1 MPGELNHSRARRGFL
16 CAVGLIVLFSL
27 PVLQRSD
34 TSGPKEPSKLTT
46 VLEDLSR
53 SIPQDLGPEPQ
64 SSQRRGAE
72 FNPNAMP
79 KSVRDAIQ
87 VRTLRVNSNAEAQVY
102 VLMNTVTDENL
113 SQLKA
118 NGVTIEISDVA
129 GRRVQARIPVTRLQA
144 VAALPFVNFVRL
156 PTYAVHMT
164 GSVDT
169 EGDAILQA
177 DQVRQQLHVD
187 GSSVFVGVI
196 SDGIKGIFAQCPAG
210 QTGCT
215 VGGAINGPILTGDLP
230 NATGTRTSE
239 NINGVTYG
247 ILTSSS
253 SGITAQSFDAT
264 YHDLEGTPR
273 DNRGNPVPCGFAGA
287 GAEGTALLEI
297 IHDIAPGAQLSFA
310 NASTDIEFNQAVNS
324 LAASNDVVT
333 DDLGFF
339 GLPMDGTSSVSTN
352 TANALNNS
360 SFPIRGYYTSVGNAS
375 DSHYLAPYADS
386 HINGSPIT
394 GKNGDLHLFQASSDT
409 ADTLSLGPQTY
420 NEIKLQGTTS
430 SGNPSNGGEV
440 NVILSWDDP
449 FGSSTNDYDLYLVQQ
464 NTGQV
469 VASDVGK
476 KCEGSAFPVA
486 CLQYVNNSSADALYD
501 IVIQNPSNASAVR
514 TLNLYA
520 FTPECAF
527 GSLISLGPSRAKM
540 NFNTSAR
547 SVVAESDAGGS
558 PVSVVSVGA
567 ICSAS
572 SAAQVASS
580 KGLFPDPSCLDTTNS
595 TLEYFSSQGPTL
607 DGRSKPDIS
616 GIDGVSITNAGNF
629 PCSISNPN
637 CHDPFFGTSAAAPHV
652 AGIAALLLQSKSCL
666 LTKVNGEVDN
676 VTARTDLRNLLLNHA
691 IPLGGPTPNNI
702 FGAGRADALDSA
714 NATIPFFSGS
724 SILVVGGNTPTGA
737 SLTAPQLGFS
747 VPTTCPMATLN
758 FTGDCGTGT
767 ATSLNCT
774 FGTKNVDVMASNVLP
789 SAPTLAYSP
798 AANIQI
804 VVSNFTFGVSPASA
818 TVAAGQSATFN
829 VTATAQG
836 GQFPSAITLACSN
849 LPTGAAC
856 SFSPTKIIP
865 GASSAQSALTI
876 TTTSRAFAPPANWL
890 PNQWNIWPAA
900 LTGPAQ
906 NIPLVVL
913 LSAVAAIALASAVI
927 IQLAPCALLRR
938 WAAIVALS
946 LALAFLSF
954 QISCGG
960 GGTAQPPPPSGTP
973 AGSYTIGISGTSGT
987 LIQSGSATLVVQ

>member
-1 MPGELNHSRARRGFL
+1 MSGERNQSRARRGFL
-16 CAVGLIVLFSL
+16 WAVGLIVLFSL
-27 PVLQRSD
+27 PGLQRSD
-34 TSGPKEPSKLTT
+34 TSDAKEPSKLTT

-53 SIPQDLGPEPQ
+53 SMPQDLGPEPQ
-64 SSQRRGAE
+64 FSQRRGAE

-87 VRTLRVNSNAEAQVY
+87 VRTLRVNSDAEAQVY
-102 VLMNTVTDENL
+102 ILMNPVTDENL
-113 SQLKA
+113 KQLKA
-118 NGVTIEISDVA
+118 NAVTIEISDVA

-215 VGGAINGPILTGDLP
+215 VGGATNGPILTGDLP

-273 DNRGNPVPCGFAGA
+273 DTRGNPVPCGFAGA

-324 LAASNDVVT
+324 LAASNDVVM

-409 ADTLSLGPQTY
+409 SDTLSLGPQTY

-430 SGNPSNGGEV
+430 SGNPTNGGEV

-476 KCEGSAFPVA
+476 KCEGSTFPVA
-486 CLQYVNNSSADALYD
+486 CLQYVNNSPADAYYD
-501 IVIQNPSNASAVR
+501 VVIQNPSNASSTR
-514 TLNLYA
+514 TLNLYV

-540 NFNTSAR
+540 NFNTSAH
-547 SVVAESDAGGS
+547 SVIAESDAGGS

-595 TLEYFSSQGPTL
+595 TIEYFSSRGPTL
-607 DGRSKPDIS
+607 DGRNKPDIS

-629 PCSISNPN
+629 PCSVSNPN
-637 CHDPFFGTSAAAPHV
+637 CHDPFFGTSAAAPHI
-652 AGIAALLLQSKSCL
+652 AGIAALLLESKSCL
-666 LTKVNGEVDN
+666 LTNVNGEVDN
-676 VTARTDLRNLLLNHA
+676 VTARTDLRNLLLNNA
-691 IPLGGPTPNNI
+691 NPLGGPTPNNI
-702 FGAGRADALDSA
+702 FGAGRADALDSG
-714 NATIPFFSGS
+714 NATIPFFNGPST
-724 SILVVGGNTPTGA
+724 LVVGGNTPTGA
-737 SLTAPQLGFS
+737 SLTAPQLGFA

-758 FTGDCGTGT
+758 WTGGCGTGPAST
-767 ATSLNCT
+767 MNCPFGAATV
-774 FGTKNVDVMASNVLP
+774 NVKASNVLS
-789 SAPTLAYSP
+789 SAATLTYSSP
-798 AANIQI
+798 ANIQI
-804 VVSNFTFGVSPASA
+804 VVTNFSFGVAPSSA
-818 TVAAGQSATFN
+818 TVAAGQSATYTA
-829 VTATAQG
+829 TATAQG
-836 GQFPSAITLACSN
+836 GAYPTAITLACSN
-849 LPTGAAC
+849 LPVGATC
-856 SFSPTKIIP
+856 SFSPPKIIP
-865 GASSAQSALTI
+865 GATSAQSTLTI
-876 TTTSRAFAPPANWL
+876 STTARAFTPPRNWL
-890 PNQWNIWPAA
+890 PNRWNFSPIT
-900 LTGPAQ
+900 LTDLGR
-906 NIPLVVL
+906 NITLLVL
-913 LSAVAAIALASAVI
+913 LASMVAATGLVGIRLVPGAFK
-927 IQLAPCALLRR
+927 RR
-938 WAAIVALS
+938 WTAIVALS
-946 LALAFLSF
+946 LALAFLSI

-973 AGSYTIGISGTSGT
+973 AGSYSIGISGTSGT